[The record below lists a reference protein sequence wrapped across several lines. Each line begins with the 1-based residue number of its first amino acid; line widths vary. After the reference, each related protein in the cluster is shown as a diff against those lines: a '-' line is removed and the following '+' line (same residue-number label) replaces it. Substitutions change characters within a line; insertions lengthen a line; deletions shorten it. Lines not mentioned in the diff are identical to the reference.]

1 MGMDLSQ
8 IYQLYFHDVYLFLK
22 SLSCS
27 EHLAEEI
34 TQETFHKALRSLH
47 QFDGQKDIRAWLFTI
62 ARNTYYTQY
71 RKQQRLTQLPDDD
84 VTQDTGVTILE
95 QISNE
100 EEAFSIHQFL
110 HNMEEPYKEVF
121 TLRVFGELSFRRIGQ
136 LFGKNDSWA
145 RVTFYRAKQKIIA
158 HMEVLQHENQSPSSN

>member
-1 MGMDLSQ
+1 M
-8 IYQLYFHDVYLFLK
+8 
-22 SLSCS
+22 
-27 EHLAEEI
+27 
-34 TQETFHKALRSLH
+34 
-47 QFDGQKDIRAWLFTI
+47 
-62 ARNTYYTQY
+62 
-71 RKQQRLTQLPDDD
+71 
-84 VTQDTGVTILE
+84 TQDTGVTILE

-158 HMEVLQHENQSPSSN
+158 HMEVLQHDNQSPFSN

>member
-1 MGMDLSQ
+1 MYLAQ

-158 HMEVLQHENQSPSSN
+158 HMEVLQHDNQSPFSN